1 MKEYIVSVLPYDG
14 HRGYFVGESETTT
27 IDAPI
32 SCWSGNSFHVARR
45 DMARL
50 LFSDYLENAKRM
62 TRKNL
67 MSYMNRILDQ
77 MHYWTVEIK
86 AILIEEVRDEQNK
99 D

>member
-50 LFSDYLENAKRM
+50 LFSDYPENAKRM

-67 MSYMNRILDQ
+67 MNSTFIVVSPF
-77 MHYWTVEIK
+77 VEHCVCVSIK
-86 AILIEEVRDEQNK
+86 TPYHKSKVRQL
-99 D
+99 